1 MQTTM
6 KKLFLL
12 LTAATL
18 VAACSKDAEGIGEPT
33 EPPTPEA
40 TLRLE
45 ALCEQLNSDLATLH
59 TLIAADELPDCV
71 LNVAPIAPAS
81 ETIGYGFAFKQNGSV
96 TFYLGTNA
104 PSANRVPQFGI
115 YETAG
120 IRYWS
125 MNGKPLPTA
134 TGEPVPVL
142 NEEGIAPRLKA
153 ESGYW
158 HVSVDNGASWWP
170 AGLAP
175 DGTTELATAS
185 LVAQVAE
192 KSDAWTITLAD
203 RRTTLSIP
211 KEGTL
216 SIAIDAEE
224 EFEFQPNE
232 IHTVHYTVTG
242 GSSKTVVTAA
252 QENPETGI
260 YKFDVTPTDMLTGS
274 VAITAEVPA
283 TNKIIITATDGSRT
297 ATTSVDVTLR
307 FASSATLI
315 TILTPGTLAEL
326 LTDYDQE
333 GITELTVVGNPNAE
347 DIRTLKNLP
356 NLAVL
361 DLESAQLEIL
371 PAQAFSEKT
380 SLTSVKLP
388 KVLKIVGSSAFY
400 YCDNLKS
407 ITIPDG
413 ITTFEDF
420 AFYNC
425 KKLNLKDIMLPE
437 SVTTIGEYAFYY
449 CRFDSKIIIPQ
460 NVTSIGK
467 YAFYNQK
474 YYGDNFSRLTSV
486 RCKAV
491 VPPSAGEKVFYIR
504 NGSQPPYLR
513 VPIGSGEAYK
523 AAPYW
528 KSLTY
533 SDYIIEQEF

>member
-1 MQTTM
+1 M

-12 LTAATL
+12 LAAATF
-18 VAACSKDAEGIGEPT
+18 VAACSKDAEEFGEPT

-71 LNVAPIAPAS
+71 VNVAPIAPDGK
-81 ETIGYGFAFKQNGSV
+81 TIGYGFAFKQNGPV

-104 PSANRVPQFGI
+104 PSGNRVPQFGI

-185 LVAQVAE
+185 LVAQVTE
-192 KSDAWTITLAD
+192 QSDAWTVTLAD

-216 SIAIDAEE
+216 SIAIDVEE

-242 GSSKTVVTAA
+242 GGSKTVVTAE
-252 QENPETGI
+252 QEDSEAGI
-260 YKFDVTPTDMLTGS
+260 YKFNVTPTDMLTGS

-283 TNKIIITATDGSRT
+283 TNKILITATDGSRT

-307 FASSATLI
+307 FESSATLI

-333 GITELTVVGNPNAE
+333 AITELTVVGNPNDK
-347 DIRTLKNLP
+347 DIQTLDGLP
-356 NLAVL
+356 NLTVL
-361 DLESAQLEIL
+361 DLEGANLETIPSSA
-371 PAQAFSEKT
+371 FYDNT

-388 KVLKIVGSSAFY
+388 KVLKTIEQSAFGS
-400 YCDNLKS
+400 CDNLKS

-413 ITTFEDF
+413 ITTFGDS
-420 AFYNC
+420 AFYYC
-425 KKLNLKDIMLPE
+425 TKLNLKDITLPE

-449 CRFDSKIIIPQ
+449 CRFDSRITIPQ

-474 YYGDNFSRLTSV
+474 YYGDNYSRVTGIY
-486 RCKAV
+486 CKAV
-491 VPPSAGEKVFYIR
+491 VPPSAGTNVFYIKSGTQR
-504 NGSQPPYLR
+504 PFLYVPVGS
-513 VPIGSGEAYK
+513 SEAYK

-528 KSLTY
+528 KSLTL
-533 SDYIIEQEF
+533 SDYIFEKEF